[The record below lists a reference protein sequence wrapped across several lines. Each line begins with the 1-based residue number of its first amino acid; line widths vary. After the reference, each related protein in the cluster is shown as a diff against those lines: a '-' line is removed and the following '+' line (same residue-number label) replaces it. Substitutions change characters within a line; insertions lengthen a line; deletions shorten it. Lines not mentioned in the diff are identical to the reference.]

1 MTPFLR
7 FLLFLR
13 PGARASAKRERDVRW
28 VGSNNKKSLFL
39 LSPSVPSRPSARPNS
54 CPTEQRP
61 GHRYFPRF
69 LLFLTPAGTAAK
81 RDTVCFVCPN
91 FPGANLP

>member
-13 PGARASAKRERDVRW
+13 PSAQTSAKLKKEVRW
-28 VGSNNKKSLFL
+28 VGNNNKKSLFL
-39 LSPSVPSRPSARPNS
+39 LFPSIPSRPSARPNS
-54 CPTEQRP
+54 CPAEHLP

-69 LLFLTPAGTAAK
+69 LLFLRAAGTAANQ
-81 RDTVCFVCPN
+81 RTVCFVCPN
-91 FPGANLP
+91 FCCP